1 MLKRLM
7 ILAFLFASA
16 APVRAQGGWDVAV
29 YPVLGWLPLGIEL
42 SVDVPDV
49 DGGGGTGG
57 EVDIIDGRFDGAFL
71 GGFTAT
77 NGKFRVESDA
87 IWVAFGGDR
96 VDRPA
101 LTADVDVIYW
111 RAIGGYAV
119 AKDFFVTGGVRRL
132 ALDFDIRIGD
142 QGTFN
147 RKPGIWDPLVGVGW
161 HKRGETVDW
170 HAVFEGGGFGA
181 GADVD
186 LGGIIR
192 LDWKPTTHFGLT
204 AGYNFLYLKVSDT
217 VRERTFVA
225 KQSLHGPLLGIGF
238 YF

>member
-1 MLKRLM
+1 M
-7 ILAFLFASA
+7 
-16 APVRAQGGWDVAV
+16 AV
-29 YPVLGWLPLGIEL
+29 YPVLGWLPLGIDL
-42 SVDVPDV
+42 NVNVPDV
-49 DGGGGTGG
+49 DGGSGTGG
-57 EVDIIDGRFDGAFL
+57 EVDIIDSRFDGAFL

-77 NGKFRVESDA
+77 NGKFRVEGDA

-101 LTADVDVIYW
+101 LTADVDVIYF
-111 RAIGGYAV
+111 RAVGGYAV
-119 AKDFFVTGGVRRL
+119 AKDFFITGGVRRL
-132 ALDFDIRIGD
+132 ALDFDIRLGNE
-142 QGTFN
+142 GTFN

-161 HKRGETVDW
+161 HKRGEKIDW

-186 LGGIIR
+186 LGGIFR
-192 LDWKPTTHFGLT
+192 FDWKPTTHFGIT

-217 VRERTFVA
+217 VRNREFVA
-225 KQSLHGPLLGIGF
+225 KQSLHGPLAGIGF